1 VLATLAL
8 VALAQG
14 CATPRIR
21 IERSCPP
28 CIPLDPTAKVGL
40 EIVVEGGPGP
50 GKIESLTEAVLG
62 GQLLDRRAAAEPVGQ
77 ELDRH
82 LRMADHPVVDPRAA
96 DVVFRACPTHWSYQG
111 PALLHP
117 GQNGSGYLRVFIEV
131 LRANNPGAPCI
142 YSATYWSRV
151 QAPDERLA
159 ISRAAD
165 RVADGLVADLRPSR
179 ICNVVEMDNC
189 DPRAKTGIELC
200 ERGQFDAAY
209 SAFSD
214 LAAQAPDSAPV
225 LYDFAVLKES
235 RGEYND
241 AEALLLRATQKD
253 PKGIYYI
260 ALERVRAARRDAEAL
275 GKTP

>member
-1 VLATLAL
+1 MAIL
-8 VALAQG
+8 ALAQG

-28 CIPLDPTAKVGL
+28 CIPLDPTDKVGL
-40 EIVVEGGPGP
+40 EIVVEGVP
-50 GKIESLTEAVLG
+50 GKTESFTEAVVGAVG

-82 LRMADHPVVDPRAA
+82 LRMAAHPLVDPRTA
-96 DVVFRACPTHWSYQG
+96 DVLFRACPTHWSYQG
-111 PALLHP
+111 PALFHP
-117 GQNGSGYLRVFIEV
+117 GQDGSGYLRVFIEV
-131 LRANNPGAPCI
+131 RRANTPGAPCI
-142 YSATYWSRV
+142 YSATYWSRA

-159 ISRAAD
+159 MARAAD
-165 RVADGLVADLRPSR
+165 RVADILVADLRPSR
-179 ICNVVEMDNC
+179 ICNVVEMDSC
-189 DPRAKTGIELC
+189 DPRAKTGIALC

-225 LYDFAVLKES
+225 LYDFAVLRES
-235 RGEYND
+235 RGEYD
-241 AEALLLRATQKD
+241 GAEALLLRATKME